1 METTPTIENEIKFI
15 MNTDWLF
22 QEPIDFEH
30 KKYTLLG
37 YFKKIDELINQN
49 KIYPIFIELSIH
61 LASIQT
67 IIKENVI
74 LYTNKTFKSV
84 DDEVLLK
91 ELLAKN
97 IPTLDEKD
105 SKEIEKIIKFSAT
118 KFFEY
123 FSIVKSYWSLVYETI
138 SISIKRNK
146 KYLRSNCGYMTYHHK
161 KNNHVYVWEYL
172 IDKEDNSSDNITNI
186 KLIYE
191 DNKKDLTLNQVIEN
205 FSGFSDKEKKY
216 SPVFELKSDDDYP
229 VQETLLPLFKRKIIS
244 YIFQSIRIEDI
255 KKFD

>member
-1 METTPTIENEIKFI
+1 METKPTIENEVKFI

-49 KIYPIFIELSIH
+49 KIYPTFIELSIH

-74 LYTNKTFKSV
+74 LYTDKTFKTV

-91 ELLAKN
+91 ELLAKTV
-97 IPTLDEKD
+97 PKLDEKD
-105 SKEIEKIIKFSAT
+105 IKEIDKIIKFSAT

-123 FSIVKSYWSLVYETI
+123 FSIIKSYWSLVYETI

-146 KYLRSNCGYMTYHHK
+146 KYLRSNCGYMTYYQK
-161 KNNHVYVWEYL
+161 TNNRVYVWEYL
-172 IDKEDNSSDNITNI
+172 INKEESNDNITNI
-186 KLIYE
+186 NLIYE
-191 DNKKDLTLNQVIEN
+191 GNKKDLTLNQVIEN
-205 FSGFSDKEKKY
+205 FSTLTDKEKKH
-216 SPVFELKSDDDYP
+216 SPVFELKSDEDYP
-229 VQETLLPLFKRKIIS
+229 VKETLLPLFKRKIIS
-244 YIFQSIRIEDI
+244 YIFQSIRIENI
-255 KKFD
+255 KNI